1 MTLNTGRQI
10 DPIFLDS
17 IYFSDFNPADVF
29 VDDGRTPPP
38 QPLTQEGTGAPPNPG
53 GTISRPVNPSHAPEQ
68 PTIDPDSLPVPN
80 GDIGL
85 WSGEDGAENP
95 FWTTPHTLL
104 SANDPHGD
112 LSGLPNGGPDGI
124 GMTRAEFGRHG
135 LQRWEDLPANRQQDD
150 GPDFWDLIDA
160 TINYLSGDWSLFYTD
175 PEHSTVA
182 GPNPHEMVASLLG
195 KGKTALPDGVGFDKE
210 LIGRMLGGYGE
221 GDSSNAGKFAD
232 LLKALDAFKGAGPG
246 AAGDLLHQF
255 GLEEFSGLVR
265 EFLPHLDLDQANL
278 EHFAKTAAYT
288 YQEQI
293 DFSHLL
299 AGSSV
304 RDDLQI

>member
-1 MTLNTGRQI
+1 MTLNTGCQI
-10 DPIFLDS
+10 DPTFLPDS
-17 IYFSDFNPADVF
+17 FDFDPEVIF

-38 QPLTQEGTGAPPNPG
+38 QPLTVEGGGAPPNPG

-104 SANDPHGD
+104 PANDPHGD
-112 LSGLPNGGPDGI
+112 LSGLPNGGPGGVGEI
-124 GMTRAEFGRHG
+124 TRENFGRHG
-135 LQRWEDLPANRQQDD
+135 LQKWENLPQNQPKDD

-160 TINYLSGDWSLFYTD
+160 TISYLSGDWSLFYTD

-182 GPNPHEMVASLLG
+182 VANPHEMVASLLG
-195 KGKTALPDGVGFDKE
+195 KGKTALPDGLGFDKE

-221 GDSSNAGKFAD
+221 GDSSNAGKFAGF
-232 LLKALDAFKGAGPG
+232 LKALDAFKGAGPG
-246 AAGDLLHQF
+246 ASGDLLHQF
-255 GLEEFSGLVR
+255 GLEEFAGVVR
-265 EFLPHLDLDQANL
+265 EHLPHLDLDGMTL
-278 EHFAKTAAYT
+278 DLFEKKAAYT
-288 YQEQI
+288 FTEQI
-293 DFSHLL
+293 DFSWLL
-299 AGSSV
+299 AGNSG
-304 RDDLQI
+304 RDDVQM